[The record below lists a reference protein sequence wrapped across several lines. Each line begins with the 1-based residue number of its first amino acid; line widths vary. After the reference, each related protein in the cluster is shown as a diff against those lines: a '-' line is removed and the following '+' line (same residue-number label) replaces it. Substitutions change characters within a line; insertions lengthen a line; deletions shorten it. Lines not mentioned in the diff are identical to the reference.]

1 MNYVSSFESLLSRVI
16 QWKSHP
22 VPPGHPSGLRHLTRR
37 RTPEEEAHRPIG
49 HEKEDPLS
57 FTRETRV
64 REPLKRKTRARIS
77 SKSEN
82 FVDLPRITEI
92 SLSLGF

>member
-1 MNYVSSFESLLSRVI
+1 M
-16 QWKSHP
+16 
-22 VPPGHPSGLRHLTRR
+22 
-37 RTPEEEAHRPIG
+37 
-49 HEKEDPLS
+49 S

-92 SLSLGF
+92 SLSRVLRIELKKERKKKKAINF